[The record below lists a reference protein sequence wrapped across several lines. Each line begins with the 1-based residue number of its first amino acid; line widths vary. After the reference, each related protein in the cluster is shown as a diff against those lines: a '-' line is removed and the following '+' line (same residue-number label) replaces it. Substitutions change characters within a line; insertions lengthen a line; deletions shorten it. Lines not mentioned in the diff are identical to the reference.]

1 MSLASSTRSAAQATF
16 SAPRQMPIRWRL
28 AGGSALLTL
37 VILCGFAGAV
47 GGLTSIKLH
56 RDFDEEVERAARV
69 LAGSVAYQGPERNPR
84 TGEVTLSGLT
94 PELDDFAPG
103 TGAIIRVVTEHGVEL
118 NHTAQ
123 TKDFGPP
130 RAKSIEVD
138 GYRLETRQLPKRLAD
153 VQLLGSPYAGPYF
166 VQYARPMAPVEE
178 TIDGLRLFLIIG
190 VLSGAGLA
198 LLAGLMVAR
207 RAMAPIAAL
216 TATARKIERT
226 RDPAQRIPQV
236 EADDEVAE
244 LARTLDDMLHAL
256 DASRAETEGALARQR
271 EFVADASHE
280 LRTPLTSVL
289 ANLELLADSLHGE
302 QQEAANSALRS
313 SRRMRRLVAD
323 LLLLARHDAAR
334 QAPHTPT
341 DVGQVLV
348 EAAAE
353 LGVIADDH
361 ELSIEPS
368 RAVVDGARD
377 ELHRLTLNLMENAI
391 RHTPRGTQV
400 RAAVERVDGNARLI
414 VEDDGPGIP
423 EELRTR
429 VFERFVRGAG
439 DRGGSS
445 GLGLSIVHAVA
456 ESHGGSVMLQSPT
469 SNGDARPRGTRF
481 VVTLPLSPSAERT
494 EELHTAQR
502 VKS

>member
-1 MSLASSTRSAAQATF
+1 MSRVSSIRSAAQATF

-47 GGLTSIKLH
+47 GGLTSQRLHEDFEREVRAQADLLQARIKYVSLASG
-56 RDFDEEVERAARV
+56 RD
-69 LAGSVAYQGPERNPR
+69 AGTY
-84 TGEVTLSGLT
+84 
-94 PELDDFAPG
+94 ELDGLSPPLSLYAGGG
-103 TGAIIRVVTEHGVEL
+103 TIARIVLKGGVL
-118 NHTAQ
+118 LDSTPL

-130 RAKSIEVD
+130 RVGSSEED
-138 GYRLETRQLPKRLAD
+138 GYRIETREIARAGDEVVYVPLYLQYGRPLASVD
-153 VQLLGSPYAGPYF
+153 ATVG
-166 VQYARPMAPVEE
+166 R
-178 TIDGLRLFLIIG
+178 LRLFLIIG

-207 RAMAPIAAL
+207 RAMAPIASL
-216 TATARKIERT
+216 TAIARKIERT
-226 RDPAQRIPQV
+226 RDPAEKIPAV

-244 LARTLDDMLHAL
+244 LARTLDSMLHAL
-256 DASRAETEGALARQR
+256 DASRGETEDALRRQR
-271 EFVADASHE
+271 VFVADASHE

-289 ANLELLADSLHGE
+289 ANLELLAESLDGD
-302 QQEAANSALRS
+302 QQEAAHSALRS

-348 EAAAE
+348 EAAGE
-353 LGVIADDH
+353 LGVIADGH
-361 ELSIEPS
+361 ELSIDAN
-368 RAVVDGARD
+368 RAYVDGARD
-377 ELHRLTLNLMENAI
+377 ELHRLTLNLVENAI
-391 RHTPRGTQV
+391 RHTPPGTQV
-400 RAAVERVDGNARLI
+400 RASVERVEGQVRLI

-423 EELRTR
+423 AGLKDR
-429 VFERFVRGAG
+429 VFERFVRGVG

-456 ESHGGSVMLQSPT
+456 ESHGGTVTVVSPAT
-469 SNGDARPRGTRF
+469 NGANRPRGTRF
-481 VVTLPLSPSAERT
+481 EVTLPASSSPQHSASVAPAAAATGAPVES
-494 EELHTAQR
+494 A
-502 VKS
+502 